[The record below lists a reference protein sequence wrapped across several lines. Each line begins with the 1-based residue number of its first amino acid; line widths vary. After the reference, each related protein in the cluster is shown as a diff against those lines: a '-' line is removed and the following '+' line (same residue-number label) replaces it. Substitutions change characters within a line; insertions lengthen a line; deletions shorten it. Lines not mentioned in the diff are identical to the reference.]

1 MRAYF
6 QNRQGPAVPRLP
18 RTVALLA
25 VALGLAGCAAS
36 TDRQESSG
44 LFSPYRVDLPQGNYV
59 TREMLNQVQPG
70 MSRTQVRAA
79 LGSPLLM
86 PVFQADRWD
95 YVFRYQRP
103 NREFE
108 QRRVVIRF
116 KDDQVASVDVD
127 GALPEREDPNDPA
140 MPGARAARKGGK
152 AASAAAAATPAPAPG
167 AATTAPSGGNQ
178 AAPGGATGG
187 NR

>member
-1 MRAYF
+1 MRAHL
-6 QNRQGPAVPRLP
+6 QNRQSPAVPRLP
-18 RTVALLA
+18 RAVALLA
-25 VALGLAGCAAS
+25 VVVGLAGCAAS

-70 MSRTQVRAA
+70 MSRLQVRAA
-79 LGSPLLM
+79 LGSPLLT
-86 PVFQADRWD
+86 PVFQTDRWD

-116 KDDQVASVDVD
+116 KEDRVAAVEVD
-127 GALPEREDPNDPA
+127 GDLPEREDPNDPA
-140 MPGARAARKGGK
+140 MPGARAARKGAK
-152 AASAAAAATPAPAPG
+152 ATLPPKDASETTSPVPALPEPMRNPPG
-167 AATTAPSGGNQ
+167 MPKRS
-178 AAPGGATGG
+178 TGS
-187 NR
+187 N

>member
-1 MRAYF
+1 MSATTP
-6 QNRQGPAVPRLP
+6 GPRRPLPRLP
-18 RTVALLA
+18 LAAMLLA
-25 VALGLAGCAAS
+25 SAAGLAGCAAS

-59 TREMLNQVQPG
+59 TREMLDQVQPG
-70 MSRTQVRAA
+70 MSRDQVRAA
-79 LGSPLLM
+79 LGSPLLA

-116 KDDQVASVDVD
+116 KDDRVAAIEA
-127 GALPEREDPNDPA
+127 GELPQREDPNDPA
-140 MPGARAARKGGK
+140 MPGARAARKATK
-152 AASAAAAATPAPAPG
+152 APPAPPSAPAAAA
-167 AATTAPSGGNQ
+167 Q
-178 AAPGGATGG
+178 TGSS
-187 NR
+187 R